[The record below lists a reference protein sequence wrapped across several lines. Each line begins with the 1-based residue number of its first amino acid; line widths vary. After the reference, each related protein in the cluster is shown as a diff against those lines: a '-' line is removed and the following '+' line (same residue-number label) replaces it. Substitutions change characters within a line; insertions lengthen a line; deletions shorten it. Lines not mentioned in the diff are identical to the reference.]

1 VRPGFRVQEVPNR
14 RQAVNR
20 EAFRREEHQE
30 VVPNRRQAV
39 SPEACR
45 RRVVNR
51 AVDPNRRQVVNR
63 EACRRRVVS
72 RAVDPSR
79 HQVVSRAVNPGAFR
93 RVVHRGVDSNRRR
106 AAFHREV
113 HPEEDPNRH
122 RHRAAHPE
130 AFLREADLAAAPNR
144 LHHQE
149 VRTRRPACTASYR
162 SRRHLDPVCSQR
174 QRNRTLGCLLRKVQ
188 RVFGRSH
195 FCSRTTFSID
205 ARSAAE
211 RASRP

>member
-1 VRPGFRVQEVPNR
+1 VQGVPNR
-14 RQAVNR
+14 HQVANREAYRREEHQGAVPNRHQVVSQEACRRREVSREVGPNRHQVANREACHRREVSREVDPNRHQAVNR
-20 EAFRREEHQE
+20 EVNPEAFRR
-30 VVPNRRQAV
+30 A
-39 SPEACR
+39 
-45 RRVVNR
+45 
-51 AVDPNRRQVVNR
+51 
-63 EACRRRVVS
+63 
-72 RAVDPSR
+72 
-79 HQVVSRAVNPGAFR
+79 
-93 RVVHRGVDSNRRR
+93 VHRAVDSNRRR
-106 AAFHREV
+106 GAFRRAG
-113 HPEEDPNRH
+113 HPEVDPNRRH
-122 RHRAAHPE
+122 RHRAAAHPE

-149 VRTRRPACTASYR
+149 VRTRRPACTASYH

-205 ARSAAE
+205 ARSEPE